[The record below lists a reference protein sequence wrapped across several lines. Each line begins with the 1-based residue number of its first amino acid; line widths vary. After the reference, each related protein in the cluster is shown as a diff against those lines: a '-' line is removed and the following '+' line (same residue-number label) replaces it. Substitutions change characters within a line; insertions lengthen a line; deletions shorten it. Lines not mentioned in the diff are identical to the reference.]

1 MFFYRNYLV
10 GATTL
15 ITVGNVIMEA
25 MIIKNRLFLQSLF
38 VDINKGSV
46 DN

>member
-10 GATTL
+10 EATTL